1 MPRSTSSSPWFPKMK
16 GGHSMTYVILLHDWT
31 LLTCEGRGLKC
42 VDKYLKSEGISM
54 DDVLA
59 VICW

>member
-1 MPRSTSSSPWFPKMK
+1 
-16 GGHSMTYVILLHDWT
+16 MTYVILLHDWT
-31 LLTCEGRGLKC
+31 LLTCEGRGLRS
-42 VDKYLKSEGISM
+42 VDKYLKSEGIAM